1 MPAAWRRHLARVH
14 AAAALLT
21 PAERRIV
28 QFLVGWALLGVV
40 ASALPFSASF
50 SSDGRTPVIIPA
62 GDPRHALHARSAAL
76 AAHLALA
83 GTPPDEPLDPNRAA
97 PAELDRLPGVGPRTA
112 LRWVA
117 VRDSAGPFLAL
128 PDLARVK
135 GLGPR
140 RLQELA
146 PYLRFDP
153 RTSSRPGRAS
163 EPGVLDLNRASA
175 RELEGLPGVG
185 PALAARIV
193 QYRAVHGRFRRPA
206 DLDRVPG
213 VGPALLRKLTERLRF
228 E

>member
-1 MPAAWRRHLARVH
+1 MVNVLRSLLEGLR
-14 AAAALLT
+14 AAAALAT

-28 QFLVGWALLGVV
+28 LFFAGWALLGGL
-40 ASALPFSASF
+40 ASQLPFQASF
-50 SSDGRTPVIIPA
+50 ASDGRARVTIPP
-62 GDPRHALHARSAAL
+62 GDPRYTLHARSAAL

-83 GTPPDEPLDPNRAA
+83 GTPPETPLDPNRAL

-117 VRDSAGPFLAL
+117 VRDSDGPFLAL

-140 RLQELA
+140 KLRGLA
-146 PYLRFDP
+146 PYLRFDLAGGD
-153 RTSSRPGRAS
+153 RRRRPEAG
-163 EPGVLDLNRASA
+163 PVDLNRASA
-175 RELEGLPGVG
+175 RELDGLPGVG

-193 QYRAVHGRFRRPA
+193 QYRRAHGRFRGPS